1 MSYFKGKTVIVTG
14 ASSGIGEATAK
25 EFLLQGAKVILVAR
39 SESKMY
45 DAFKD
50 FNQDSYSIY
59 PFDLTN
65 LDDIDS
71 FVKMLIEKE
80 KIGDSR
86 FLTNRITVV
95 IHYNGNGED
104 GDLERLV
111 EDIEKEGMEAI
122 LWNLEAGDFYEN

>member
-1 MSYFKGKTVIVTG
+1 MYFTLMFADWNEGPSRTYDLVFHPCPVWMKGNETIL
-14 ASSGIGEATAK
+14 IPNK
-25 EFLLQGAKVILVAR
+25 ENPRYEKGSL
-39 SESKMY
+39 
-45 DAFKD
+45 
-50 FNQDSYSIY
+50 
-59 PFDLTN
+59 
-65 LDDIDS
+65 
-71 FVKMLIEKE
+71 KMLIEKE

-111 EDIEKEGMEAI
+111 EDIEKEGMEGI